1 MTEIHSTLVG
11 SEKNL
16 TDPVFFFGNG
26 IDYPQL
32 PSVEVVGSKAYNLM
46 KLTKLDLP
54 IPPGFVLGT
63 SFCHDF
69 FLNGQK
75 MSSDFLE
82 MLQSNIK
89 RFETMT
95 RFTFGGARRPLL
107 VSVRSG
113 AAVSMPGMMD
123 TILNVGLC
131 DSTVSG
137 LVRMTG
143 NPKFVWDSYNRL
155 VSSYAKV
162 VYHSPTDLF
171 DSVLKDYLQKNE
183 AQNISEL
190 DSEELKNITQEYLQ
204 IFKKITG
211 KKFPQSL
218 LEQLI
223 GAVEAVF
230 KSWESPRAIEYRK
243 IRNITGLMGT
253 AVIIQTMVFGNMGV
267 TSGSGVGFTRNP
279 TTGENVLFLDYLSN
293 AQGEDVVSGKY
304 LCQDVHYLHKILPQV
319 YDEIQSMRRTLE
331 LAFKDV
337 QDFEF
342 TVQEEKLFLL
352 QSRTGKRTPWAALK
366 IAVDLVNEGI
376 IDPRTAIKRLEE
388 HNIHSIKRPKIL
400 SKYLLQPLST
410 GTSASHG
417 VVVGKIAFTSEKAK
431 DLKNAGE
438 SVILVR
444 QDILTEDLEGISA
457 SDGILTTRGG
467 RTSHAAVVARQFDKA
482 CIVGC
487 HDLVI
492 IPENNICKLAATIL
506 NEGDLIS
513 LDANSG
519 NVYNGKVEI
528 VEEKPTELIDQ
539 VEKWNKT

>member
-1 MTEIHSTLVG
+1 MTELHSASIG
-11 SEKNL
+11 SEKN
-16 TDPVFFFGNG
+16 PIVFFFGNG
-26 IDYPQL
+26 IDYPQF
-32 PSVEVVGSKAYNLM
+32 PSIETVGSKAYNLM
-46 KLTKLDLP
+46 KLTKLGLP

-75 MSSDFLE
+75 TPSDFPE
-82 MLQSNIK
+82 MLQADIK
-89 RFETMT
+89 RFESMT

-137 LVRMTG
+137 LIRMTG
-143 NPKFVWDSYNRL
+143 NPRFVWDSYGRL
-155 VSSYAKV
+155 VRSYAEIA
-162 VYHSPTDLF
+162 HQASPDPF
-171 DSVLKDYLQKNE
+171 DSVLKDYLQKNDV
-183 AQNISEL
+183 QNRSDL
-190 DSEELKNITQEYLQ
+190 DSEELEHLTQEYLQ
-204 IFKKITG
+204 IFKKTTG

-230 KSWESPRAIEYRK
+230 KSWESSRAIEYRK
-243 IRNITGLMGT
+243 IRNITGLIGT
-253 AVIIQTMVFGNMGV
+253 AVIIQTMVFGNMGI

-279 TTGENVLFLDYLSN
+279 TTGENILFLDYLSN
-293 AQGEDVVSGKY
+293 AQGEDVVSGKH
-304 LCQDVHYLHKILPQV
+304 LCQDVHYLHTILPQV
-319 YDEIQSMRRTLE
+319 YNEIQSMRRTLE

-342 TVQEEKLFLL
+342 TVQEGKLFLL

-376 IDPRTAIKRLEE
+376 IDPPTAIKRVEE
-388 HNIHSIKRPKIL
+388 YDIHSIKRPKIL
-400 SKYLLQPLST
+400 SKSLLQPIST

-417 VVVGKIAFTSEKAK
+417 VVVGKIAFTLEKAR
-431 DLKNAGE
+431 DFKNAGE
-438 SVILVR
+438 YVILVR
-444 QDILTEDLEGISA
+444 QDILTDDLEGIST
-457 SDGILTTRGG
+457 SDGILTATGG
-467 RTSHAAVVARQFDKA
+467 RTSHAAVVARQLDKA

-492 IPENNICKLAATIL
+492 IPENNICKLSETIL
-506 NEGDLIS
+506 TEGDYIS

-519 NVYNGKVEI
+519 NVYKGKLEI
-528 VEEKPTELIDQ
+528 IDEKPTELIDQ
-539 VEKWNKT
+539 IEKWK

>member
-1 MTEIHSTLVG
+1 MTELHSI
-11 SEKNL
+11 SIESKKNPND
-16 TDPVFFFGNG
+16 TIFFFGNG
-26 IDYPQL
+26 IDYPQF
-32 PSVEVVGSKAYNLM
+32 PSVETVGSKAYNLM
-46 KLTKLDLP
+46 KLTNLGLP
-54 IPPGFVLGT
+54 IPPGFVLST

-69 FLNGQK
+69 FVNGQK
-75 MSSDFLE
+75 SPSDFLE

-89 RFETMT
+89 KFETMT
-95 RFTFGGARRPLL
+95 RFTFGGSRRPLL

-131 DSTVSG
+131 DSTISG
-137 LVRMTG
+137 LIRMTG
-143 NPKFVWDSYNRL
+143 NPRFVWDSYGRL
-155 VSSYAKV
+155 VKSYAEV
-162 VYHSPTDLF
+162 VHHTSPDPF
-171 DSVLKDYLQKNE
+171 DSVLKECLQKNDV
-183 AQNISEL
+183 QNSSDL
-190 DSEELKNITQEYLQ
+190 DSEELEHMTREYLQ
-204 IFKKITG
+204 IFKKTSG

-230 KSWESPRAIEYRK
+230 KSWESQRAIEYRR

-253 AVIIQTMVFGNMGV
+253 AVIIQTMVFGNMGI

-279 TTGENVLFLDYLSN
+279 TTGENTLFLDYLSN
-293 AQGEDVVSGKY
+293 AQGEDVVSGKH
-304 LCQDVHYLHKILPQV
+304 LCRDVHYLHTILPQV
-319 YDEIQSMRRTLE
+319 YSEIQSMRRTVE

-342 TVQEEKLFLL
+342 TVQEGKLFLL

-376 IDPRTAIKRLEE
+376 IDHITAIKRLEE
-388 HNIHSIKRPKIL
+388 YDIHSIKRPKIL
-400 SKYLLQPLST
+400 SKSVLQSLSI

-417 VVVGKIAFTSEKAK
+417 VVVGKIAFTSEKARE
-431 DLKNAGE
+431 LKNAGD

-444 QDILTEDLEGISA
+444 QDILTDDLEGIST
-457 SDGILTTRGG
+457 SDGILTAMGG
-467 RTSHAAVVARQFDKA
+467 RTSHAAVVARQLDKA

-487 HDLVI
+487 HDLII
-492 IPENNICKLAATIL
+492 IPGNNMCKLAQTIL
-506 NEGDLIS
+506 NEGDYIS

-519 NVYNGKVEI
+519 NVYNGKLEI
-528 VEEKPTELIDQ
+528 VDEKPTELISQ
-539 VEKWNKT
+539 IEKWK

>member
-1 MTEIHSTLVG
+1 MTGLPSTILD
-11 SEKNL
+11 SESNL
-16 TDPVFFFGNG
+16 TDKIFFFGNG
-26 IDYPQL
+26 VDYSQL
-32 PSVEVVGSKAYNLM
+32 PSVEAVGSKAYNLM
-46 KLTKLDLP
+46 KLTKLGLP
-54 IPPGFVLGT
+54 IPPGFVLNT

-69 FLNGQK
+69 FSNGQEV
-75 MSSDFLE
+75 SSDFLQ

-123 TILNVGLC
+123 TILNIGLC

-143 NPKFVWDSYNRL
+143 NPKFVWDSYMRL
-155 VSSYAKV
+155 VKSYAEV
-162 VYHSPTDLF
+162 VHQISPDLF
-171 DSVLKDYLQKNE
+171 DSVVKDSLQKND
-183 AQNISEL
+183 AQITSEL
-190 DSEELKNITQEYLQ
+190 DSEELENITKEFLQ
-204 IFKKITG
+204 IFKKTTG

-218 LEQLI
+218 FDQLTC
-223 GAVEAVF
+223 AVEAVF
-230 KSWESPRAIEYRK
+230 KSWQSQRALEYRK
-243 IRNITGLMGT
+243 IRNINGLVGT
-253 AVIIQTMVFGNMGV
+253 AVIIQTMVFGNMGI

-279 TTGENVLFLDYLSN
+279 TTGENALFLDYLSN
-293 AQGEDVVSGKY
+293 AQGEDVVSGKH

-319 YDEIQSMRRTLE
+319 YDGIQSMRRTLE

-342 TVQEEKLFLL
+342 TVQEGKLFLL

-376 IDPRTAIKRLEE
+376 IDIQTAMKRLEE
-388 HNIHSIKRPKIL
+388 YDIHSIKRPKIL
-400 SKYLLQPLST
+400 TKSVVQPISR

-417 VVVGKIAFTSEKAK
+417 VVVGKIAFTSEKAR
-431 DLKNAGE
+431 DLKNTGE

-444 QDILTEDLEGISA
+444 QDILTEDLEGISV
-457 SDGILTTRGG
+457 SDGILTSTGG
-467 RTSHAAVVARQFDKA
+467 RTSHAAVVARQLDKA

-487 HDLVI
+487 QDLVI
-492 IPENNICKLAATIL
+492 IPENHTCKLAETIL
-506 NEGDLIS
+506 NEGDYIS

-519 NVYNGKVEI
+519 NVYNTKLEI
-528 VEEKPTELIDQ
+528 VDEKPTELIAQ
-539 VEKWNKT
+539 LEKWKLK